1 MKRPAKTAAELE
13 AMIRVEMEDICAWPI
28 DMAVSVGP
36 ESDTWRAI
44 IMQEH
49 RKSDEGLVEIL
60 QMIVDRLRMEFDL
73 ATV

>member
-28 DMAVSVGP
+28 DMAVSVRPDG
-36 ESDTWRAI
+36 DTWKAI

-49 RKSDEGLVEIL
+49 RTSNEGLVAIL
-60 QMIVDRLRMEFDL
+60 RTIVDRLRAEFDL
-73 ATV
+73 GTI